1 MPLRPLL
8 IPGLLIV
15 AGAALVVW
23 LLVADPPGEP
33 RKEAGEPA
41 GRNALRL
48 DTAGQETVPQ
58 TPAPDPAPLPSEIRD
73 VSPDGITPPNV
84 SGTLTRVAPSEE
96 YMNLINPPVEP
107 LPDGPFE
114 LRRPQVLDAGT
125 LKTEDLTVRIAHV
138 DALAANETCQSRLGG
153 TWPCGARARTSL
165 RGLVRM
171 FTITCEK
178 TTELDTDQV
187 AAVCTRRKI
196 NIGEW
201 LVRQGWADP
210 AEGAPDQ
217 YLALADEAR
226 KAKKGKWQA
235 EWLKELPETGLDLT
249 EEPTDPD
256 APIPAED
263 NILVIPPDF
272 SLPGQSPLEG
282 PGFDPNR

>member
-15 AGAALVVW
+15 AGAALAVW
-23 LLVADPPGEP
+23 LVIADPPAEP
-33 RKEAGEPA
+33 QEEAREPSD
-41 GRNALRL
+41 RNALRL
-48 DTAGQETVPQ
+48 DSPVQ
-58 TPAPDPAPLPSEIRD
+58 PAASGIKAPGPAPLPSEIRD

-125 LKTEDLTVRIAHV
+125 LKTEDLTVRIAHIE
-138 DALAANETCQSRLGG
+138 ALAANETCQSRLGG

-171 FTITCEK
+171 FTISCEK

-210 AEGAPDQ
+210 AEGAPEQ
-217 YLALADEAR
+217 YLTLADQAR
-226 KAKKGKWQA
+226 KAKRGKWQA
-235 EWLKELPETGLDLT
+235 EWLKELPETSFDLS
-249 EEPTDPD
+249 EEATDPD
-256 APIPAED
+256 TPIPAED

-272 SLPGQSPLEG
+272 SLPGQSPLDG
-282 PGFDPNR
+282 PGFDPNG

>member
-15 AGAALVVW
+15 AGTALVVW
-23 LLVADPPGEP
+23 LVIADPPAES
-33 RKEAGEPA
+33 RHDAGEPA
-41 GRNALRL
+41 ERNALRL
-48 DTAGQETVPQ
+48 NTSGQTAVPGTTLPDT
-58 TPAPDPAPLPSEIRD
+58 APLPSEIRD
-73 VSPDGITPPNV
+73 VSPDGITPPKV

-107 LPDGPFE
+107 LPDGPFD

-125 LKTEDLTVRIAHV
+125 LKTDDLTVRIAHIE
-138 DALAANETCQSRLGG
+138 ALAANETCQSRLGG

-171 FTITCEK
+171 FTISCEK

-226 KAKKGKWQA
+226 KAKRGKWQA
-235 EWLKELPETGLDLT
+235 EWLKELPETSLDFSA
-249 EEPTDPD
+249 EPTDTDSP
-256 APIPAED
+256 APAEE

-272 SLPGQSPLEG
+272 SLPGQSPFDS
-282 PGFDPNR
+282 PDFDPNG